1 MPGTRRRSAA
11 AKSAATQRV
20 SAKPKRSARKFS
32 LARSEALMARAERVI
47 PGGVNSP
54 VRAYRGVGGT
64 PPFLVSGRG
73 AHVRDADGNSYI
85 DYVGS
90 WGPLI
95 LGHCDA
101 RVLRAVARAARSGTS
116 FGAPTEPEI
125 EIAELICEALPSV
138 EQVRFVSS
146 GTEAT
151 MSAIRLARGATG
163 RKLILKFEGCY
174 HGHADA
180 LLVGAGSG
188 VATLGIPG
196 SPGVP
201 DEFARL
207 TLQAPFNDLGAVEAA
222 FTAHGRDLACVLV
235 EPVAGNMGC
244 VPPLPGFLAGLR
256 ALCDR
261 HGALLIFDEVMTG
274 FRVAWGGAQLLYG
287 ITPDL
292 TCLGKVVGGGLPA
305 AAYGGKR
312 TLMSQ
317 MAPTGPI
324 YQAGT
329 LSGNPLAVAAGL
341 ETLRRMRKRGVY
353 ETLTALSTALVN
365 GLAERAAAA
374 GIPLTTAAVGGMFG
388 LFFHPGPVARFED
401 ARKSDLPRF
410 KAFFHGMLARGVY
423 LAPSAY
429 EAGFVSLAHG
439 PREIRATLAAAEVA
453 LREAAAIS

>member
-1 MPGTRRRSAA
+1 
-11 AKSAATQRV
+11 
-20 SAKPKRSARKFS
+20 
-32 LARSEALMARAERVI
+32 MARAERVI

-54 VRAYRGVGGT
+54 VRAYRGVGGA
-64 PPFLVSGRG
+64 PPFVVSGKG
-73 AHVRDADGNSYI
+73 ARIRDADGNGYI

-95 LGHCDA
+95 LGHADPG
-101 RVLRAVARAARSGTS
+101 VLRAVARAARRGTS

-125 EIAELICEALPSV
+125 AIAELICEALPSV

-163 RKLILKFEGCY
+163 RKLILKFDGCY

-201 DEFARL
+201 EELARL
-207 TLQAPFNDLGAVEAA
+207 TLQAPFNDLAAAGAA
-222 FTAHGRDLACVLV
+222 FAAHGREIACVLV

-256 ALCDR
+256 SLCDR

-287 ITPDL
+287 VTPDL

-305 AAYGGKR
+305 AAFGGKR
-312 TLMSQ
+312 ALLSQ
-317 MAPTGPI
+317 MAPSGPI

-341 ETLRRMRKRGVY
+341 ETLRRLRRRGSY
-353 ETLTALSTALVN
+353 EKLDAAAQELTA
-365 GLAERAAAA
+365 GLKERAAAA
-374 GIPLTTAAVGGMFG
+374 GVPLTTAAVGGMFG
-388 LFFHPGPVARFED
+388 FFFHPGPVASFDD
-401 ARKSDLPRF
+401 AKKSDLPRF
-410 KAFFHGMLARGVY
+410 KAFFHAMLARGVY

-439 PREIRATLAAAEVA
+439 PREIRATLAAAEPSF
-453 LREAAAIS
+453 REAAAAQ